1 MSNERCSTATSGF
14 YSATESDC
22 SNSKEQSTTNT
33 KHENVKSSEDL
44 SSGLLEAER
53 KLEKHF
59 HKNTNTGQSYESR
72 IPPPKPL
79 RYNLQ
84 KSSRD
89 LPYLRANSD
98 GDQSSNNTIQ
108 NPRILRNN
116 KKAASYMNIRSN
128 KDSQILV

>member
-22 SNSKEQSTTNT
+22 SNSKEQFTTNT
-33 KHENVKSSEDL
+33 KHDNVKSSEGL
-44 SSGLLEAER
+44 S
-53 KLEKHF
+53 EKHF
-59 HKNTNTGQSYESR
+59 HKNTNTGQSYVSR

-108 NPRILRNN
+108 NPRILRNK

>member
-22 SNSKEQSTTNT
+22 SNSKEQSKTDT
-33 KHENVKSSEDL
+33 KHENVKSSEGL
-44 SSGLLEAER
+44 S
-53 KLEKHF
+53 EKHF
-59 HKNTNTGQSYESR
+59 HKNTNTVQSYVSR

-108 NPRILRNN
+108 NPRMLRNK
-116 KKAASYMNIRSN
+116 KKASSYVNIPS
-128 KDSQILV
+128 KDSQIIV